1 MQPGAGRWDR
11 GETGGT
17 GEYRGARPLIMVC
30 SCPAAAAM
38 EPAPGPQE
46 KYQLITRNLQ
56 VPGGGW
62 GRGWAGG
69 TSGDMWAGSEGRAGL
84 DRGRAEEFGL
94 G

>member
-11 GETGGT
+11 AGETGGVLGVPGGT
-17 GEYRGARPLIMVC
+17 GRVPGGGGSGNAV

-62 GRGWAGG
+62 GRSGG
-69 TSGDMWAGSEGRAGL
+69 TGEGN
-84 DRGRAEEFGL
+84 L